1 MELMFPSHP
10 IGTVSAGI
18 PVRNNQV
25 RYRPSKA
32 YEDNDKLNAGWNIDR
47 YLWNTKPGKN
57 YRE

>member
-1 MELMFPSHP
+1 MFPSHP